1 MISLEYFLI
10 GNNICPS
17 IQIDQRKNM
26 TKVDRKIGSIKKN
39 AQKKTNKQQDMR
51 METDDG

>member
-17 IQIDQRKNM
+17 IQIDK
-26 TKVDRKIGSIKKN
+26 KKN
-39 AQKKTNKQQDMR
+39 TCQKSTEK
-51 METDDG
+51 